1 MIDFQQGI
9 KFASEKCVI
18 HFTEYLTNLFPSGN
32 PQKEKNLKARILC
45 SYMKLSVT
53 KLLDNHETAVTKSI
67 KKRPTVMIEHSKS
80 QIITLFLILFARTN
94 FFCVTVMLI

>member
-32 PQKEKNLKARILC
+32 PQKEKNLKAQILC

-53 KLLDNHETAVTKSI
+53 KLLDNHETTVTKSI
-67 KKRPTVMIEHSKS
+67 KKRPTVMIQHSKS
-80 QIITLFLILFARTN
+80 QIITDFLILFARKN
-94 FFCVTVMLI
+94 FFCVTVMPI

>member
-1 MIDFQQGI
+1 
-9 KFASEKCVI
+9 
-18 HFTEYLTNLFPSGN
+18 
-32 PQKEKNLKARILC
+32 
-45 SYMKLSVT
+45 MKLSVT